1 MDLRIAPQTVHSQT
15 ANRLRDAIVTGY
27 FKPGERL
34 VEATLCELMNVSRTS
49 VREALRRLEAE
60 RLIVMVPNKGPSV
73 AEISWEE
80 AEQIYQVRALLE
92 GEAAAMF
99 AARATPID
107 IKKMRKA
114 LDAFAEAAADNDPIG
129 RLNATGQFYDVLL
142 AGCGNRIIREIL
154 DGLVARINFLRARS
168 MSRPDRARY
177 SLAEMR
183 RIMAAIQK
191 KDVELARKAAVDHV
205 IAACLAA
212 GEVFKSKK
220 VA

>member
-60 RLIVMVPNKGPSV
+60 RLIVIVPNRGPSV
-73 AEISWEE
+73 AEISWED

-114 LDAFAEAAADNDPIG
+114 LDAFAEAAADNDAIG

-177 SLAEMR
+177 SLSEMR
-183 RIMAAIQK
+183 RILSAIQK
-191 KDVELARKAAVDHV
+191 KDTELARKAAVHHV
-205 IAACLAA
+205 IEACLAA
-212 GEVFKSKK
+212 REVFKSKK

>member
-1 MDLRIAPQTVHSQT
+1 LDLKIAPQTVHSQT
-15 ANRLRDAIVTGY
+15 AKRLRDAIVTGY

-34 VEATLCELMNVSRTS
+34 VEATLCELMNVSRPS

-60 RLIVMVPNKGPSV
+60 RLIVIVPNKGPAV

-99 AARATPID
+99 AARATPAE
-107 IKKMRKA
+107 IKKMRTA
-114 LDAFAEAAADNDPIG
+114 LDAFAEAAADDDSIG
-129 RLNATGQFYDVLL
+129 RLSATGQFYDVLL
-142 AGCGNRIIREIL
+142 VGCGNRIIQEIL

-177 SLAEMR
+177 SLSEMR
-183 RIMAAIQK
+183 RILSAIQK
-191 KDVELARKAAVDHV
+191 KDIELARKAAVDHV

-212 GEVFKSKK
+212 REVFKSKK